1 MDLMVEVNT
10 RPGIKFL
17 KEAPHICGCHQ
28 IVFEFIVEC
37 ETRNMSITTFQWSAT
52 HDTTFCDDFFCCG
65 KRKKETR
72 NERK

>member
-28 IVFEFIVEC
+28 IAFEFIVEC
-37 ETRNMSITTFQWSAT
+37 ETRNMFITKFQWNASALAELPQEKERNE
-52 HDTTFCDDFFCCG
+52 
-65 KRKKETR
+65 KRKKVTK
-72 NERK
+72 ER